1 MTATQAALPL
11 DNPFS
16 APSLPRLRGTERQI
30 AYASRIRDDEILT
43 CRSIWDALDRGRGWH
58 PVGVRAA
65 RARHFA
71 AWAKALQRGRATAK
85 PDRAA
90 AEAEALA
97 AGSPAIRAEISA
109 RAAHVLGQDRAE
121 WWIQA
126 RTIGPSAVD
135 YVFVKGDM
143 DPG

>member
-1 MTATQAALPL
+1 MSVRPRHAPALARAVVLDCRRRDTAPVDHVA
-11 DNPFS
+11 
-16 APSLPRLRGTERQI
+16 
-30 AYASRIRDDEILT
+30 AYA
-43 CRSIWDALDRGRGWH
+43 DRCGI
-58 PVGVRAA
+58 
-65 RARHFA
+65 
-71 AWAKALQRGRATAK
+71 ATAK

-90 AEAEALA
+90 AEAEAIA

-126 RTIGPSAVD
+126 RTIGPSAAD

>member
-1 MTATQAALPL
+1 MTSQLGHPAAWRKAHRRRLALVGLGPVEMLLVLVL
-11 DNPFS
+11 DV
-16 APSLPRLRGTERQI
+16 
-30 AYASRIRDDEILT
+30 
-43 CRSIWDALDRGRGWH
+43 
-58 PVGVRAA
+58 VGVRD
-65 RARHFA
+65 
-71 AWAKALQRGRATAK
+71 L
-85 PDRAA
+85 DRRA
-90 AEAEALA
+90 AEAIA

-126 RTIGPSAVD
+126 RTIGPSAAD

>member
-1 MTATQAALPL
+1 MTSQLGHPAAWRKAHRRRLALVGLGPVEMLLVLVL
-11 DNPFS
+11 DV
-16 APSLPRLRGTERQI
+16 
-30 AYASRIRDDEILT
+30 
-43 CRSIWDALDRGRGWH
+43 
-58 PVGVRAA
+58 VGVRD
-65 RARHFA
+65 
-71 AWAKALQRGRATAK
+71 L
-85 PDRAA
+85 DRRA
-90 AEAEALA
+90 AEAIA

-126 RTIGPSAVD
+126 RTIGPSRAAD

>member
-1 MTATQAALPL
+1 MTAAQAALPL

-90 AEAEALA
+90 AEAEAIA
-97 AGSPAIRAEISA
+97 AGSPAIRAEIS
-109 RAAHVLGQDRAE
+109 RAIWTPDRA
-121 WWIQA
+121 
-126 RTIGPSAVD
+126 RKKVS
-135 YVFVKGDM
+135 
-143 DPG
+143 